1 MAGRITWN
9 AYGICKSVVL
19 GLTDGIYCDNMNK
32 YYSKAT

>member
-19 GLTDGIYCDNMNK
+19 GLTNGINSDNINK
-32 YYSKAT
+32 YYIKAT